1 MNKPHVYEI
10 RFEGLVSG
18 HWSGWFEGLSIQQ
31 VSDKETLLKGA
42 LTDQAALLG
51 VLSKIHALN
60 LKIITVTRMPAP
72 AHLEAPKWNQD
83 PSPCPHP

>member
-1 MNKPHVYEI
+1 MNKPNVYEI
-10 RFEGLVSG
+10 RIEGLISD
-18 HWSGWFEGLSIQQ
+18 HWSGWFDDLTIQQ
-31 VSDKETLLKGA
+31 VSDKETLLMGA

-72 AHLEAPKWNQD
+72 AHVEAIKWDQE
-83 PSPCPHP
+83 PSQN